1 MYNTEIYSIKDLSV
15 NAMESKH
22 ICLFFRRNG
31 RYSTN
36 IQVVRND
43 VAILTSGF
51 DPGPG
56 PFLDIIS
63 TSSLVGLPFR
73 ATD

>member
-1 MYNTEIYSIKDLSV
+1 MFCSMYNTEIYSIKDLSV

-22 ICLFFRRNG
+22 IRLFFRRNC

-56 PFLDIIS
+56 PFLIS
-63 TSSLVGLPFR
+63 
-73 ATD
+73 

>member
-1 MYNTEIYSIKDLSV
+1 MFCSMYNTEIYSIKDLSV

-22 ICLFFRRNG
+22 IRFFFRRNG

-56 PFLDIIS
+56 PFLIS
-63 TSSLVGLPFR
+63 
-73 ATD
+73 